1 MYIRHDIKQRS
12 QQSSPSGIFDT
23 YDMLYLW
30 RSLYIMIYER
40 GARGEVVNAID
51 LYIYDRTLHEWIHRR
66 DVGYP
71 QLILQVCR
79 YDRLYVNQTLCLY
92 MTTTLFINSP
102 YHTRWCYNINDDSN
116 LVDWILIDERCEFGH
131 VILSTQD
138 LVYPSRLCSSQFRTD
153 DISKW

>member
-1 MYIRHDIKQRS
+1 MTSNREVNNRARAVSLIHMICSTSEDQYI
-12 QQSSPSGIFDT
+12 
-23 YDMLYLW
+23 LW
-30 RSLYIMIYER
+30 YTREVQ
-40 GARGEVVNAID
+40 GGEVVNAID

-116 LVDWILIDERCEFGH
+116 LVDWILIDRWRIWVWPRDFVNSIDWYIQVVC
-131 VILSTQD
+131 
-138 LVYPSRLCSSQFRTD
+138 LCSSQELTT
-153 DISKW
+153 

>member
-1 MYIRHDIKQRS
+1 MIGIYHYIRER
-12 QQSSPSGIFDT
+12 
-23 YDMLYLW
+23 ML
-30 RSLYIMIYER
+30 IDVQ
-40 GARGEVVNAID
+40 GDEVVNAID
-51 LYIYDRTLHEWIHRR
+51 LYIYDRALHEWIHRR

-116 LVDWILIDERCEFGH
+116 LVD
-131 VILSTQD
+131 
-138 LVYPSRLCSSQFRTD
+138 
-153 DISKW
+153 